1 MASSS
6 ASADR
11 RTDRRPDRRVVIT
24 GVGAVTPVGHDMPTT
39 WRNLV
44 EGESGVGPIR
54 RFDPEEWGVKI
65 PIAAEVKDWDPE
77 PMLPDAKALRHM
89 DLNTQYGMVAGLEA
103 LRDSGLQVTEDN
115 NHRVG
120 VIFGS
125 GGGGM
130 ELVTRWQDTLVSRG
144 ARRVSPF
151 AMPNLIAD
159 AASGHLSIA
168 TGATGPNYS
177 PTSACATGANAVADG
192 LLHIRSGRADALLVG
207 GSEAIILPLFHICF
221 ERMGVLATP
230 SEPLSASC
238 APYDLHRNGFV
249 PGEGAAA
256 MMIEDLDHA
265 LARGAPIYAEVVGG
279 GSANDGHDIAQPEPH
294 GRGLMVSVQQALD
307 EAQVDPAS
315 IGYVSTHGT
324 ATKLGDQV
332 EVTALKRMFG
342 SHAGDLAL
350 SSIKPAT
357 GHMMGASGALEVIVS
372 ALVIKEGIAPPTLN
386 YETPDPDLDVD
397 VIPNE
402 AREMHVESA
411 LSFSVGLG
419 GHNAAVVL
427 KRFDE

>member
-1 MASSS
+1 MAANVSST
-6 ASADR
+6 A
-11 RTDRRPDRRVVIT
+11 RRVVIT
-24 GVGAVTPVGHDMPTT
+24 GVGAVTPVGNDMPTT
-39 WRNLV
+39 WRNLIA
-44 EGESGVGPIR
+44 GQSGVGRIE
-54 RFDPEEWGVKI
+54 RFDPDHWGVRT
-65 PIAAEVKDWDPE
+65 PVAAEVRDWDPE
-77 PMLPDAKALRHM
+77 PLLPDAKALRHM

-103 LRDSGLQVTEDN
+103 LSDSGLEINEDN
-115 NHRVG
+115 QHRVG
-120 VIFGS
+120 IIFGS

-130 ELVTRWQDTLVSRG
+130 ELVTRWQDTLVNRG

-192 LLHIRSGRADALLVG
+192 LLHIKAGRADALLVG

-230 SEPLSASC
+230 AEPLTASC

-265 LARGAPIYAEVVGG
+265 LDRGAPIYAEVIGG
-279 GSANDGHDIAQPEPH
+279 GSANDAHDIAQPESH
-294 GRGLMVSVQQALD
+294 GRGLMVSVQQAM
-307 EAQVDPAS
+307 EESEIDPAAV
-315 IGYVSTHGT
+315 GYVSTHGT
-324 ATKLGDQV
+324 ATRLGDQV
-332 EVTALKRMFG
+332 EVTAIKRMFG
-342 SHAGDLAL
+342 SHADDLAI

-372 ALVIKEGIAPPTLN
+372 AMVLKEGLAPPTLN
-386 YETPDPDLDVD
+386 YETPDPELDID

-402 AREMHVESA
+402 ARELNTEAA

-419 GHNAAVVL
+419 GHNAAVLL

>member
-1 MASSS
+1 MAANVSST
-6 ASADR
+6 A
-11 RTDRRPDRRVVIT
+11 RRVVIT
-24 GVGAVTPVGHDMPTT
+24 GVGAVTPVGNDMPTT
-39 WRNLV
+39 WRNLIA
-44 EGESGVGPIR
+44 GQSGVGRIE
-54 RFDPEEWGVKI
+54 RFDPDHWGVKT
-65 PIAAEVKDWDPE
+65 PVAAEVRDWDPE
-77 PMLPDAKALRHM
+77 PLLPDAKALRHM

-103 LRDSGLQVTEDN
+103 LSDSGLEINEDN
-115 NHRVG
+115 QHRVG
-120 VIFGS
+120 IIFGS

-130 ELVTRWQDTLVSRG
+130 ELVTRWQDTLVNRG

-192 LLHIRSGRADALLVG
+192 LLHIKAGRADALLVG

-230 SEPLSASC
+230 AEPLTASC

-265 LARGAPIYAEVVGG
+265 LDRGAPIYAEVIGG
-279 GSANDGHDIAQPEPH
+279 GSANDAHDIAQPESH
-294 GRGLMVSVQQALD
+294 GRGLMVSVQQAM
-307 EAQVDPAS
+307 EESEIDPGAV
-315 IGYVSTHGT
+315 GYVSTHGT
-324 ATKLGDQV
+324 ATRLGDQV
-332 EVTALKRMFG
+332 EVTAIKRMFG
-342 SHAGDLAL
+342 SHADDLAI

-372 ALVIKEGIAPPTLN
+372 AMVLKEGLAPPTLN
-386 YETPDPDLDVD
+386 YETPDPELDID

-402 AREMHVESA
+402 ARELKTEAA

-419 GHNAAVVL
+419 GHNAAVLL
-427 KRFDE
+427 KRFNE

>member
-1 MASSS
+1 M
-6 ASADR
+6 
-11 RTDRRPDRRVVIT
+11 TWQRPSDARRVVIT
-24 GVGAVTPVGHDMPTT
+24 GVGAVTPVGNDMPTT

-44 EGESGVGPIR
+44 AGESGVSRIT
-54 RFDPEEWGVKI
+54 RFDPERWGVKM
-65 PIAAEVKDWDPE
+65 PLSAEVRDFDPE
-77 PMLPDAKALRHM
+77 SVLPDAKALRHM
-89 DLNTQYGMVAGLEA
+89 DLNTQYGMSAGLEA
-103 LRDSGLQVTEDN
+103 LTDSGLQITEDN
-115 NHRVG
+115 QHRVG
-120 VIFGS
+120 IIFGS

-130 ELVTRWQDTLVSRG
+130 ELVTRWQDTLVHRG

-168 TGATGPNYS
+168 SGASGPNYS

-192 LLHIRSGRADALLVG
+192 MLQIRSGRADALLVG

-221 ERMGVLATP
+221 ERMGVLAVP
-230 SEPLSASC
+230 AEPLSASS

-256 MMIEDLDHA
+256 MMIEGLDHA

-279 GSANDGHDIAQPEPH
+279 GSANDAHDIAQPEPH
-294 GRGLMVSVQQALD
+294 GRGLMVCVQQALD
-307 EAQVDPAS
+307 EASIDPDS
-315 IGYVSTHGT
+315 VGYVSTHGT

-332 EVTALKRMFG
+332 EVAALKRLFG
-342 SHAGDLAL
+342 AHAYDLSL

-372 ALVIKEGIAPPTLN
+372 AMVLKEGVAPPTLN
-386 YETPDPDLDVD
+386 YATPDPELDLD
-397 VIPNE
+397 VIPNQSRALE
-402 AREMHVESA
+402 AEAA

-419 GHNAAVVL
+419 GHNAAVLL
-427 KRFDE
+427 KRYDE

>member
-1 MASSS
+1 M
-6 ASADR
+6 
-11 RTDRRPDRRVVIT
+11 
-24 GVGAVTPVGHDMPTT
+24 GAVTPVGNDMPST

-44 EGESGVGPIR
+44 NGESGVDRIARFNPDEWGIKSPLAAEVR
-54 RFDPEEWGVKI
+54 DFDPESV
-65 PIAAEVKDWDPE
+65 
-77 PMLPDAKALRHM
+77 LPDAKALRHM
-89 DLNTQYGMVAGLEA
+89 DLNTQYGMAAGLEA
-103 LRDSGLQVTEDN
+103 ISDANLTINEDN
-115 NHRVG
+115 QHRVG
-120 VIFGS
+120 IIFGS

-130 ELVTRWQDTLVSRG
+130 ELVTRWQDTLVQRG

-192 LLHIRSGRADALLVG
+192 MLHIRSGRADAILVG

-221 ERMGVLATP
+221 ERMGVLASP
-230 SEPLSASC
+230 VEPLTAAC
-238 APYDLHRNGFV
+238 APYDLDRNGFV

-256 MMIEDLDHA
+256 LMIEDLDHA

-279 GSANDGHDIAQPEPH
+279 GSANDAHDIAQPESH
-294 GRGLMVSVQQALD
+294 GRGLMVSVQQAMD
-307 EAQVDPAS
+307 EAQIDPAS
-315 IGYVSTHGT
+315 VGYVSTHGT

-332 EVTALKRMFG
+332 EVTALKRLFG
-342 SHAGDLAL
+342 SHAYDLAL

-357 GHMMGASGALEVIVS
+357 GHMMGASGALEVIV
-372 ALVIKEGIAPPTLN
+372 AAMVLKEGVAPPTLN
-386 YETPDPDLDVD
+386 YTTPDPELDLD
-397 VIPNE
+397 VIPNQARTLATE
-402 AREMHVESA
+402 AA

-419 GHNAAVVL
+419 GHNAAVLL

>member
-1 MASSS
+1 MASNSS
-6 ASADR
+6 TS
-11 RTDRRPDRRVVIT
+11 PRRVVIT
-24 GVGAVTPVGHDMPTT
+24 GVGAVTPVGNDMPTT
-39 WRNLV
+39 WRNLLD
-44 EGESGVGPIR
+44 GQSGVGRIQ
-54 RFDPEEWGVKI
+54 RFDPDAWGVKT
-65 PIAAEVKDWDPE
+65 PIAAEVRDFDAE
-77 PMLPDAKALRHM
+77 SVLPDVKALRHM
-89 DLNTQYGMVAGLEA
+89 DLNTQYGMASGLEA
-103 LRDSGLQVTEDN
+103 LADSGLEINEDN
-115 NHRVG
+115 QHRVG
-120 VIFGS
+120 IIFGS

-130 ELVTRWQDTLVSRG
+130 ELVTRWQDTLVQRG

-192 LLHIRSGRADALLVG
+192 MLHIQSGRADALLVG

-230 SEPLSASC
+230 AEPLTASS

-265 LARGAPIYAEVVGG
+265 LERGAPIYAEVVGG
-279 GSANDGHDIAQPEPH
+279 GSANDAHDIAQPESH
-294 GRGLMVSVQQALD
+294 GRGLMVCVQQAMS
-307 EAQVDPAS
+307 ESGINPESV
-315 IGYVSTHGT
+315 GYVSTHGT
-324 ATKLGDQV
+324 ATKLGDLV

-342 SHAGDLAL
+342 AHAYDLSL

-372 ALVIKEGIAPPTLN
+372 AMVLKNGVAPPTLN
-386 YETPDPDLDVD
+386 YETPDPELDID
-397 VIPNE
+397 VIPNK
-402 AREMHVESA
+402 ARELDIEAA

-419 GHNAAVVL
+419 GHNAAVL
-427 KRFDE
+427 LRRFDE

>member
-1 MASSS
+1 M
-6 ASADR
+6 
-11 RTDRRPDRRVVIT
+11 
-24 GVGAVTPVGHDMPTT
+24 GAVTPVGNDMPST

-44 EGESGVGPIR
+44 NGESGVDRIARFNPDEWGIKSPLAAEVR
-54 RFDPEEWGVKI
+54 DFDPESV
-65 PIAAEVKDWDPE
+65 
-77 PMLPDAKALRHM
+77 LPDAKALRHM
-89 DLNTQYGMVAGLEA
+89 DLNTQYGMAAGLEA
-103 LRDSGLQVTEDN
+103 ISDANLTIDEDN
-115 NHRVG
+115 QHRVG
-120 VIFGS
+120 IIFGS

-130 ELVTRWQDTLVSRG
+130 ELVTRWQDTLVQRG

-192 LLHIRSGRADALLVG
+192 MLHIRSGRADAILVG

-221 ERMGVLATP
+221 ERMGVLASP
-230 SEPLSASC
+230 VEPLTAAC
-238 APYDLHRNGFV
+238 APYDLDRNGFV

-256 MMIEDLDHA
+256 LMIEDLDHA

-279 GSANDGHDIAQPEPH
+279 GSANDAHDIAQPESH
-294 GRGLMVSVQQALD
+294 GRGLMVSVQQAMD
-307 EAQVDPAS
+307 EAQIDPTS
-315 IGYVSTHGT
+315 VGYVSTHGT

-332 EVTALKRMFG
+332 EVTALKRLFG
-342 SHAGDLAL
+342 SHAYDLAL

-357 GHMMGASGALEVIVS
+357 GHMMGASGALEVIV
-372 ALVIKEGIAPPTLN
+372 AAMVLKEGVAPPTLN
-386 YETPDPDLDVD
+386 YATPDPELDLD
-397 VIPNE
+397 VIPNQARTLATE
-402 AREMHVESA
+402 AA

-419 GHNAAVVL
+419 GHNAAVLL

>member
-1 MASSS
+1 
-6 ASADR
+6 
-11 RTDRRPDRRVVIT
+11 
-24 GVGAVTPVGHDMPTT
+24 MPTT
-39 WRNLV
+39 WRNLI
-44 EGESGVGPIR
+44 GGQSGVSRIE
-54 RFDPEEWGVKI
+54 RFDPEQWGVRM
-65 PIAAEVKDWDPE
+65 PIAAEVKHFDPE
-77 PMLPDAKALRHM
+77 SLLPDAKALRHM

-103 LRDSGLQVTEDN
+103 LSDSGLEITDDN
-115 NHRVG
+115 QHRVG

-130 ELVTRWQDTLVSRG
+130 ELVTRWQDTLVNRG

-192 LLHIRSGRADALLVG
+192 LLHIRAGRADALLVG

-230 SEPLSASC
+230 AEPLTASC

-265 LARGAPIYAEVVGG
+265 LQRGAPIYAEVVGG
-279 GSANDGHDIAQPEPH
+279 GSANDAHDIAQPESH
-294 GRGLMVSVQQALD
+294 GRGLMVSVQQAMQ
-307 EAQVDPAS
+307 ESRIEPQS
-315 IGYVSTHGT
+315 IGYISTHGT
-324 ATKLGDQV
+324 ATRLGDQV
-332 EVTALKRMFG
+332 EVTALRRMFG
-342 SHAGDLAL
+342 SHVDDLAL

-372 ALVIKEGIAPPTLN
+372 AMVLKEGVAPPTLN
-386 YETPDPDLDVD
+386 FETPDPELDVD

-402 AREMHVESA
+402 ARELNTEAA

-419 GHNAAVVL
+419 GHNAAVLL

>member
-1 MASSS
+1 M
-6 ASADR
+6 
-11 RTDRRPDRRVVIT
+11 IT
-24 GVGAVTPVGHDMPTT
+24 GVGAVTPVGNDMPST
-39 WRNLV
+39 WRNLLD
-44 EGESGVGPIR
+44 GQSGVGRIE
-54 RFDPEEWGVKI
+54 RFNPDEWGVKT
-65 PIAAEVKDWDPE
+65 PIAAEVRDFDPE
-77 PMLPDAKALRHM
+77 SVLSDAKALRHM
-89 DLNTQYGMVAGLEA
+89 DLNTQYGMSAGLEA
-103 LRDSGLQVTEDN
+103 LNDSGLEITDDN
-115 NHRVG
+115 QHRVG
-120 VIFGS
+120 IIFGS

-130 ELVTRWQDTLVSRG
+130 ELVTRWQDTLVNRG

-192 LLHIRSGRADALLVG
+192 LLHIRAGRADALLVG

-230 SEPLSASC
+230 AEPFAASC

-256 MMIEDLDHA
+256 LMIEDLDHA
-265 LARGAPIYAEVVGG
+265 LERGAPIYAEVVGG
-279 GSANDGHDIAQPEPH
+279 GSANDSHDIAQPEPH

-307 EAQVDPAS
+307 EAQIDPNT

-342 SHAGDLAL
+342 AHAHDLSL

-372 ALVIKEGIAPPTLN
+372 AMALKDGVAPPTLN
-386 YETPDPDLDVD
+386 YETPDPELDLD

-402 AREMHVESA
+402 ARELDCEAA

-419 GHNAAVVL
+419 GHNAAVLL